1 MTPIRLVTDDART
14 PCNAETQSAEAGA
27 VNTEA
32 SRMQQADTRQKIDQ
46 IANTTISR
54 RRAVQGAAALG
65 LAGPALSLGL
75 AGQAAAQDAP
85 VLRLGTN
92 AADIQSLDPH
102 LASGTQDRTIVDMIF
117 SALVRYK
124 PGTVSELEPDIA
136 AEMPTAVDNDD
147 GTQTWTVKLRDD
159 VMVHASE
166 TAGTEAYALTS
177 ADVVFSL
184 EKAANPDSSSYSANY
199 PGWSLEAI
207 DDQTVEI
214 TLESPLSETLF
225 LPNIANYSGGFIIP
239 QQPFEAL
246 GADGFVS
253 NPVGTGPFAF
263 ESYTPQNSVVLT
275 ANADFYRGAPQLGGV
290 EVRFIADATSRELGL
305 QSGDLD
311 VISGL
316 PEARWV
322 DSMNQN
328 EGFVAEVF
336 GVGESIFLNINTE
349 MEPFNDPAVR
359 EAVVKAISRESHVAL
374 FGEPVGEATYSI
386 VPGQQTPGGL
396 TEEEATEAGVNFE
409 QDIEGATQL
418 LTDAGF
424 GDGLEINLV
433 SSEMED
439 YRRAYEVL
447 AEELRQ
453 IGITVN
459 LEVVQHAAMHE
470 LIRQD
475 ENALTVYVAFRPN
488 AHVYLSQFF
497 TAGTEDSPNVTNF
510 SKFDV
515 SDLVDQ
521 AITAEPDEQAE
532 LWRQANIAILENFA
546 GFGLV
551 LKNLVYARSEAVD
564 YGHELEAVINL
575 YPGIDETTSITS

>member
-1 MTPIRLVTDDART
+1 
-14 PCNAETQSAEAGA
+14 
-27 VNTEA
+27 
-32 SRMQQADTRQKIDQ
+32 MQQADTRRKIDQ
-46 IANTTISR
+46 VATTTISR

-65 LAGPALSLGL
+65 LAGPALSLGV

-102 LASGTQDRTIVDMIF
+102 LASGTQDRTIVDMVF

-124 PGTVSELEPDIA
+124 PGTVSEFEPDIA
-136 AEMPTAVDNDD
+136 AEMPTATDNDD
-147 GTQTWTVKLRDD
+147 GTQTWTVTLRDD

-184 EKAANPDSSSYSANY
+184 EKAANPDASSYSANY
-199 PGWSLEAI
+199 EGWTFNAV
-207 DDQTVEI
+207 DDTTVEI
-214 TLESPLSETLF
+214 TLEQPLSETLF
-225 LPNIANYSGGFIIP
+225 LPNIANYSGGFIVP

-253 NPVGTGPFAF
+253 NPVGTGPFMF

-275 ANADFYRGAPQLGGV
+275 ANPDFYRGAPQLGGV

-316 PEARWV
+316 PEAQWV

-336 GVGESIFLNINTE
+336 GVGESIFLSINTE

-359 EAVVKAISRESHVAL
+359 EAVIKAISRESHVAL
-374 FGEPVGEATYSI
+374 FGEPVGEPTYSI
-386 VPGQQTPGGL
+386 VPYQQSPGGL
-396 TEEEATEAGVNFE
+396 TEEQATEAGVNYE

-418 LTDAGF
+418 LADAGVE
-424 GDGLEINLV
+424 GLEIDLV
-433 SSEMED
+433 TSEMED

-447 AEELRQ
+447 SEELRQ

-488 AHVYLSQFF
+488 PHVYLSQFF

-515 SDLVDQ
+515 TDLV
-521 AITAEPDEQAE
+521 EQALGTTDAAE
-532 LWRQANIAILENFA
+532 QEDLWRQANIAIQENFA
-546 GFGLV
+546 GYGL
-551 LKNLVYARSEAVD
+551 LIKNLVYARTEAVD
-564 YGHELEAVINL
+564 YGHPLEAIINL
-575 YPGIDETTSITS
+575 YPGIDETTSISQ

>member
-1 MTPIRLVTDDART
+1 
-14 PCNAETQSAEAGA
+14 
-27 VNTEA
+27 
-32 SRMQQADTRQKIDQ
+32 MQQAGTSQKIDQ

-65 LAGPALSLGL
+65 IAGPALSLGL

-85 VLRLGTN
+85 VLRLGQN

-102 LASGTQDRTIVDMIF
+102 LASGTQDRTIVDMVF
-117 SALVRYK
+117 TALVRYK
-124 PGTVSELEPDIA
+124 PGTVSEFEPDIA
-136 AEMPTAVDNDD
+136 AEMPTATENED
-147 GTQTWTVKLRDD
+147 GTQTWTVTLRDD
-159 VMVHASE
+159 VMVHASQ
-166 TAGTEAYALTS
+166 TAGTESYALTS

-184 EKAANPDSSSYSANY
+184 EKAANPDASSYSANY
-199 PGWSLEAI
+199 GGWTVEAI
-207 DDQTVEI
+207 DDLTVEI
-214 TLESPLSETLF
+214 TLEQPVTETLF
-225 LPNIANYSGGFIIP
+225 LPTIANYSGGFIVP

-253 NPVGTGPFAF
+253 NPVGTGPFMF

-275 ANADFYRGAPQLGGV
+275 ANPDFYRGAPKLGGV
-290 EVRFIADATSRELGL
+290 DVRFIADPTSRELGL

-311 VISGL
+311 VINGL
-316 PEARWV
+316 PEAQWV

-336 GVGESIFLNINTE
+336 GVGEVIFLNINTE

-359 EAVVKAISRESHVAL
+359 EAVIKALSRENHVAL
-374 FGEPVGEATYSI
+374 FGEPVGDPVYSV
-386 VPGQQTPGGL
+386 VPAQQMPGGL

-409 QDIEGATQL
+409 QDIEAATQL

-424 GDGLEINLV
+424 ADGLEIDLV
-433 SSEMED
+433 TSEMED
-439 YRRAYEVL
+439 YRRSYEVM

-475 ENALTVYVAFRPN
+475 ENALTIYVAFRPN
-488 AHVYLSQFF
+488 ADVYLTQFF
-497 TAGTEDSPNVTNF
+497 THGTEDSPNVTNF

-515 SDLVDQ
+515 TDLRDQ
-521 AITAEPDEQAE
+521 ALATTDADEQAE
-532 LWRQANIAILENFA
+532 LWKQANIEILQNFA
-546 GFGLV
+546 AYGFL

-564 YGHELEAVINL
+564 YGHPLEAVINL
-575 YPGIDETTSITS
+575 YPGIDETTSIAQ

>member
-1 MTPIRLVTDDART
+1 
-14 PCNAETQSAEAGA
+14 
-27 VNTEA
+27 
-32 SRMQQADTRQKIDQ
+32 MQQAGTSQKIDQ

-65 LAGPALSLGL
+65 IAGPALSLGL

-85 VLRLGTN
+85 VLRLGQN

-102 LASGTQDRTIVDMIF
+102 LASGTQDRTIVDMVF
-117 SALVRYK
+117 TALVRYK
-124 PGTVSELEPDIA
+124 PGTVSEFEPDIA
-136 AEMPTAVDNDD
+136 AEMPTATENED
-147 GTQTWTVKLRDD
+147 GTQTWTVTLRDD
-159 VMVHASE
+159 VMVHASQ
-166 TAGTEAYALTS
+166 TAGTESYALTS

-184 EKAANPDSSSYSANY
+184 EKAANPDASSYSANY
-199 PGWSLEAI
+199 GGWTVEAI
-207 DDQTVEI
+207 DDLTVEI
-214 TLESPLSETLF
+214 TLEQPVTETLF
-225 LPNIANYSGGFIIP
+225 LPTIANYSGGFIVP

-253 NPVGTGPFAF
+253 NPVGTGPFMF

-275 ANADFYRGAPQLGGV
+275 ANPDFYRGAPKLGGV
-290 EVRFIADATSRELGL
+290 DVRFIADPTSRELGL

-311 VISGL
+311 VINGL
-316 PEARWV
+316 PEAQWV

-336 GVGESIFLNINTE
+336 GVGEVIFLNINTE

-359 EAVVKAISRESHVAL
+359 EAVIKALSRENHVAL
-374 FGEPVGEATYSI
+374 FGEPVGDPVYSV
-386 VPGQQTPGGL
+386 VPAQQMPGGL

-409 QDIEGATQL
+409 QDIEAATQL
-418 LTDAGF
+418 LADAGF
-424 GDGLEINLV
+424 ADGLEIDLV
-433 SSEMED
+433 TSEMED
-439 YRRAYEVL
+439 YRRSYEVM

-475 ENALTVYVAFRPN
+475 ENALTIYVAFRPN
-488 AHVYLSQFF
+488 ADVYLTQFF
-497 TAGTEDSPNVTNF
+497 THGTEDSPNVTNF

-515 SDLVDQ
+515 TDLRDQ
-521 AITAEPDEQAE
+521 ALATTDADEQAE
-532 LWRQANIAILENFA
+532 LWKQANIEILQNFA
-546 GFGLV
+546 AYGFL

-564 YGHELEAVINL
+564 YGHPLEAVINL
-575 YPGIDETTSITS
+575 YPGIDETTSIAQ

>member
-1 MTPIRLVTDDART
+1 
-14 PCNAETQSAEAGA
+14 
-27 VNTEA
+27 
-32 SRMQQADTRQKIDQ
+32 MQQADRTRKLDQ
-46 IANTTISR
+46 IANTGMSR
-54 RRAVQGAAALG
+54 RRVIQGAAALG
-65 LAGPALSLGL
+65 VAGPALSLGL
-75 AGQAAAQDAP
+75 AGEIAAQDAP

-102 LASGTQDRTIVDMIF
+102 LASGTQDRTIVDMVF
-117 SALVRYK
+117 TALVRYK
-124 PGTVSELEPDIA
+124 PGTVAELEPDIA
-136 AEMPTAVDNDD
+136 AEMPTATENDD
-147 GTQTWTVKLRDD
+147 GTQTWTIKLRDD
-159 VMVHASE
+159 VMAHASE

-184 EKAANPDSSSYSANY
+184 EKAANPDTSSYSANY
-199 PGWSLEAI
+199 EGWSFAAV
-207 DDQTVEI
+207 DDTTVEI
-214 TLESPLSETLF
+214 TVEQPLTDTLF

-246 GADGFVS
+246 GADGFVA

-275 ANADFYRGAPQLGGV
+275 ANADFYRGAPKLGGV

-316 PEARWV
+316 PEAQWV

-336 GVGESIFLNINTE
+336 GVGEVIFLNINIE
-349 MEPFNDPAVR
+349 QEPFNDAAVR
-359 EAVVKAISRESHVAL
+359 EAVVKSLSRENHVAL
-374 FGEPVGEATYSI
+374 FGAPVGEPVYSV
-386 VPGQQTPGGL
+386 VPAQQMPGGL

-409 QDIEGATQL
+409 QDIEGAKQL
-418 LTDAGF
+418 LADAGYA
-424 GDGLEINLV
+424 DGFEIDLV
-433 SSEMED
+433 TSEMED
-439 YRRAYEVL
+439 YRRNYEVMV
-447 AEELRQ
+447 EELRQ

-475 ENALTVYVAFRPN
+475 ENALTIYVAFRPN
-488 AHVYLSQFF
+488 ADVYLSQFF
-497 TAGTEDSPNVTNF
+497 TNGTEDSPNVTNF

-515 SDLVDQ
+515 TDLR
-521 AITAEPDEQAE
+521 EQALATTDAAE
-532 LWRQANIAILENFA
+532 QEKLWKEANVEILKNFA
-546 GFGLV
+546 GYGFL
-551 LKNLVYARSEAVD
+551 LKNLAYARSENVD

-575 YPGIDETTSITS
+575 YPGIDETTSISE

>member
-1 MTPIRLVTDDART
+1 MHQGLSKR
-14 PCNAETQSAEAGA
+14 
-27 VNTEA
+27 
-32 SRMQQADTRQKIDQ
+32 KIDQ
-46 IANTTISR
+46 IANTTMSR

-65 LAGPALSLGL
+65 VAGPALSFGL

-85 VLRLGTN
+85 VLRLGQN

-102 LASGTQDRTIVDMIF
+102 LASGTQDRTIVDMVF
-117 SALVRYK
+117 TALVRYK

-136 AEMPTAVDNDD
+136 AEMPTAVENDD

-177 ADVVFSL
+177 ADVVFSF
-184 EKAANPDSSSYSANY
+184 EKAANPDASSYSANY
-199 PGWSLEAI
+199 EGWSFTAV
-207 DDQTVEI
+207 DDTTVEI
-214 TLESPLSETLF
+214 TLEQPLSETLF
-225 LPNIANYSGGFIIP
+225 LPNIANYSGGFIVP

-246 GADGFVS
+246 GADGFVA
-253 NPVGTGPFAF
+253 NPVGTGPFMF

-275 ANADFYRGAPQLGGV
+275 ANPDFYRGAPKLGGV
-290 EVRFIADATSRELGL
+290 EVRFIADPTSRELGL

-311 VISGL
+311 VINGL
-316 PEARWV
+316 PEAQWV

-336 GVGESIFLNINTE
+336 GVGEVIFLNIDVE
-349 MEPFNDPAVR
+349 AEPFNDPAVR
-359 EAVVKAISRESHVAL
+359 EAVVKALSRESHVAL
-374 FGEPVGEATYSI
+374 FGEPVGEPVYSV
-386 VPGQQTPGGL
+386 VPAQQMAGGL

-418 LTDAGF
+418 LADAGY
-424 GDGLEINLV
+424 GDGFEIDLV
-433 SSEMED
+433 TSEMED
-439 YRRAYEVL
+439 YRRSYEVL

-470 LIRQD
+470 LIRQG
-475 ENALTVYVAFRPN
+475 ENALTIYVAFRPN
-488 AHVYLSQFF
+488 ADVYLAQFF
-497 TAGTEDSPNVTNF
+497 TNGTADSPNVTNF

-515 SDLVDQ
+515 SDLRDQ
-521 AITAEPDEQAE
+521 ALATTDAAEQEE
-532 LWRQANIAILENFA
+532 LRKQANIEILKNFA
-546 GFGLV
+546 GYGFL
-551 LKNLVYARSEAVD
+551 LKNLAYARSEKVD

-575 YPGIDETTSITS
+575 YPGIDETTSISE

>member
-1 MTPIRLVTDDART
+1 MDHS
-14 PCNAETQSAEAGA
+14 NE
-27 VNTEA
+27 
-32 SRMQQADTRQKIDQ
+32 RQKIDRM
-46 IANTTISR
+46 IREMSAKGMSR
-54 RRAVQGAAALG
+54 RQMIQRAAALG
-65 LAGPALSLGL
+65 ISAPALTYAFTSG
-75 AGQAAAQDAP
+75 AGMALAQDAP
-85 VLRLGTN
+85 VLRIGTN

-102 LASGTQDRTIVDMIF
+102 VATGTQDRTIVDMVF
-117 SALVRYK
+117 TALVRYR

-136 AEMPTAVDNDD
+136 TEMPTAAENED
-147 GTQTWTVKLRDD
+147 GTQTWTVTLRDD

-184 EKAANPDSSSYSANY
+184 QKAANPDTSSYSANY
-199 PGWSLEAI
+199 EGWTFEAV
-207 DDQTVEI
+207 DDQTVAI
-214 TLESPLSETLF
+214 TLEQPLSETLF

-246 GADGFVS
+246 GVDGFVT
-253 NPVGTGPFAF
+253 NPVGTGPFMF

-275 ANADFYRGAPQLGGV
+275 AHSDFYRGAPQLGGV

-316 PEARWV
+316 PEAQWV
-322 DSMNQN
+322 DSISQQD
-328 EGFVAEVF
+328 GVVAEVF

-359 EAVVKAISRESHVAL
+359 EAAIKAISRESHVAL
-374 FGEPVGEATYSI
+374 FGDPVGEPIFSV
-386 VPGQQTPGGL
+386 VPAQQTDGGL
-396 TEEEATEAGVNFE
+396 TEEEATEAGVAFE

-418 LTDAGF
+418 LADAGF
-424 GDGLEINLV
+424 ADGIEIDLIT
-433 SSEMED
+433 SEMED
-439 YRRAYEVL
+439 YRRNYEVL

-475 ENALTVYVAFRPN
+475 ENALTIYVAFRPN

-497 TAGTEDSPNVTNF
+497 TAGTDDSPNPTNF

-515 SDLVDQ
+515 SDLVNQ
-521 AITAEPDEQAE
+521 AIATTDTAEQSQ
-532 LWRQANIAILENFA
+532 LWKDANIAIQENFA
-546 GFGLV
+546 GYGFL
-551 LKNLVYARSEAVD
+551 LKNLVYARREAVD

-575 YPGIDETTSITS
+575 YPGIDETTSISE